1 MIHTKNNINFRPLIL
16 WFICINYISY
26 SFHIQFTSSLTKN
39 IRRINISINQMKS
52 DDNNANTS
60 GSSSGLIIP
69 GQRNDD
75 DDDLPEDAV
84 CRAPDPLPSVSSSIN
99 FVEVEVDVKYDLW
112 VVGSG
117 TLGEYILK
125 QWKLKYPQSNIIAET
140 KGSNRHDSIKSIG
153 KTVITRLRE
162 DRNDLDDRSAKN
174 VIICLPPSSAE
185 EYSDEVHAATRLWAG
200 KSSGGNLVFTSSLG
214 VYGESNGNIVTES
227 FRIDT
232 RSKISTK

>member
-1 MIHTKNNINFRPLIL
+1 MIHTKNNVKFRSLIL
-16 WFICINYISY
+16 WSICINYISY
-26 SFHIQFTSSLTKN
+26 SLHIQFSLFTNN
-39 IRRINISINQMKS
+39 IRRNNLSIHQMKS

-69 GQRNDD
+69 GEKDD
-75 DDDLPEDAV
+75 GDDLPEDAV
-84 CRAPDPLPSVSSSIN
+84 CRAPDPLPRVSSSIN
-99 FVEVEVDVKYDLW
+99 FAEVEVNIKYDLW

-125 QWKLKYPQSNIIAET
+125 QWKSKYPLSNIIAET
-140 KGSNRHDSIKSIG
+140 KSNSRHDSIKSIG
-153 KTVITRLRE
+153 ETVMTRLRE
-162 DRNDLDDRSAKN
+162 DRNDLDYRSAKN

-185 EYSDEVHAATRLWAG
+185 EYSDEVHAATTLWAG
-200 KSSGGNLVFTSSLG
+200 RSSGGNLVFTSSLG

>member
-1 MIHTKNNINFRPLIL
+1 
-16 WFICINYISY
+16 
-26 SFHIQFTSSLTKN
+26 
-39 IRRINISINQMKS
+39 MKS

-69 GQRNDD
+69 GEKDD
-75 DDDLPEDAV
+75 GDDLPEDAV
-84 CRAPDPLPSVSSSIN
+84 CRAPDPLPRVSSSIN
-99 FVEVEVDVKYDLW
+99 FAEVEVNIKYDLW

-125 QWKLKYPQSNIIAET
+125 QWKSKYPLSNIIAET
-140 KGSNRHDSIKSIG
+140 KSNSRHDSIKSIG
-153 KTVITRLRE
+153 ETVMTRLRE
-162 DRNDLDDRSAKN
+162 DRNDLDYRSAKN

-185 EYSDEVHAATRLWAG
+185 EYSDEVHAATTLWAG
-200 KSSGGNLVFTSSLG
+200 RSSGGNLVFTSSLG

>member
-1 MIHTKNNINFRPLIL
+1 MNNISF
-16 WFICINYISY
+16 
-26 SFHIQFTSSLTKN
+26 SFHIHLFTNN
-39 IRRINISINQMKS
+39 IHRINLSINQMKN
-52 DDNNANTS
+52 DGNTG

-69 GQRNDD
+69 SEKDD
-75 DDDLPEDAV
+75 EDDLPEDAV
-84 CRAPDPLPSVSSSIN
+84 CRPPDALPSVSSSIN
-99 FVEVEVDVKYDLW
+99 FGDVEVDVKYDLW

-125 QWKLKYPQSNIIAET
+125 QWKSKYPMSNIVAET
-140 KGSNRHDSIKSIG
+140 KSSNRHDSIKSIG
-153 KTVITRLRE
+153 KVITRLRE
-162 DRNDLDDRSAKN
+162 DRNDLDFRSAKN
-174 VIICLPPSSAE
+174 VIICLPPSSAV

-200 KSSGGNLVFTSSLG
+200 RSSGGNLVFTSSLG